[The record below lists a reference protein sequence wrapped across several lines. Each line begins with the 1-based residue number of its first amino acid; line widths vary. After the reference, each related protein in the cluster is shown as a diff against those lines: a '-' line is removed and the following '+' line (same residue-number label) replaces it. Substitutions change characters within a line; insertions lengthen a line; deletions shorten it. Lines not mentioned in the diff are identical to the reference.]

1 MPWGQSAAP
10 QASVQETRGA
20 GEPGTAVVMRTNEEA
35 LLRCDRAVAGS
46 LDEKR

>member
-10 QASVQETRGA
+10 QASVQETREA
-20 GEPGTAVVMRTNEEA
+20 RETETTAVMRAKGEA
-35 LLRCDRAVAGS
+35 LLRCDSAVAGS